1 MMQQIAGSKPFK
13 YWEVPLPSF
22 EEFAETRGQS
32 LTRLAFLL
40 CGDQHLADDLTQS
53 TLAKVYRK
61 WSRISVLEFPEA
73 YTRRVMVREYASWR
87 RRRAASEIVVE
98 SPSDVPLAPAT
109 QDDHAELVVEV
120 DAVWRLLGTLPP
132 RQRAVL
138 VLRYYLD
145 QDDHQVAETLGCSTS
160 TVRSNAAR
168 ALQSLRLTHRV
179 NTEEVTS

>member
-1 MMQQIAGSKPFK
+1 M
-13 YWEVPLPSF
+13 LPF
-22 EEFAETRGQS
+22 EEFAETRGPS

-40 CGDQHLADDLTQS
+40 CGDPHLADDLTQT

-61 WSRISVLEFPEA
+61 WSRVSALEFPEA

-87 RRRAASEIVVE
+87 RRRAASEVVVA
-98 SPSDVPLAPAT
+98 SPGDFDVNVAR
-109 QDDHAELVVEV
+109 DDHADLVAEV

-132 RQRAVL
+132 KQRAVL

-145 QDDHQVAETLGCSTS
+145 QDDHQIADALGCSTS

-168 ALQSLRLTHRV
+168 ALQTLRVTQGAGGGSVDSGRV
-179 NTEEVTS
+179 DSKEVTS

>member
-1 MMQQIAGSKPFK
+1 MQQIEGPAPFK
-13 YWEVPLPSF
+13 YREVPLLSF

-40 CGDQHLADDLTQS
+40 CGDRYLADDLTQN

-61 WSRISVLEFPEA
+61 WSQISGLEFPEA

-87 RRRAASEIVVE
+87 RRRAASEILTANPE
-98 SPSDVPLAPAT
+98 DLRLAHDT
-109 QDDHAELVVEV
+109 LDDHSDLVVEV
-120 DAVWRLLGTLPP
+120 DAIWRLLGTLPP
-132 RQRAVL
+132 KQRAVL

-145 QDDHQVAETLGCSTS
+145 QDDHQTAETLGCSTS

-168 ALQSLRLTHRV
+168 ALASLRLTHPV
-179 NTEEVTS
+179 ETEEVIS